1 MFLMLIL
8 MVAIKLCGM
17 KPLKNIGEKPKDFQE
32 DIHYMGIYGNIY
44 TDHIKQIKG
53 TCKWEFQEAKQRCHL
68 IFMKSIL
75 L

>member
-1 MFLMLIL
+1 MFYRSTDPQRAIFSVMFLMLIL

-44 TDHIKQIKG
+44 TDHIK
-53 TCKWEFQEAKQRCHL
+53 TN
-68 IFMKSIL
+68 
-75 L
+75 